1 MAQPIWRI
9 SSIVGWSGRRIQ
21 NTRDSHLRLLMSPP
35 SGTKLE
41 FRRCSLFKVRDT
53 AARRT
58 LATFLQHV
66 CHRRFSRKFVV
77 TLLCN
82 LYTSEHVHIC
92 STPYIHVSFHV
103 GYEIEAQKGGIPIVV
118 SSNKLVRCDTVV
130 EFMSIWNAET
140 FRDRREAV
148 KRFLLLDEGCWPVLW
163 WNFTADIIR
172 IL

>member
-9 SSIVGWSGRRIQ
+9 SSTVGWSGKMIQ
-21 NTRDSHLRLLMSPP
+21 NTRDSSLRLLMSPP
-35 SGTKLE
+35 SGTKLA

-66 CHRRFSRKFVV
+66 FPRFSRKFVV
-77 TLLCN
+77 TLLSN
-82 LYTSEHVHIC
+82 LYTPERVPIR

-103 GYEIEAQKGGIPIVV
+103 GYVIWAQKGGILIVV
-118 SSNKLVRCDTVV
+118 SSNKLVRGDTVV
-130 EFMSIWNAET
+130 DIMSIWNAET

-148 KRFLLLDEGCWPVLW
+148 KRFLFLDEGSWPVLW
-163 WNFTADIIR
+163 WNFTADVIR